1 MISNLQGYIEVL
13 NNIEFWKYSFNIFYK
28 KYNLK
33 FRNTG
38 NGGSGP
44 ATLKIFGVTPEFK
57 QIEFSTAEYLST
69 NTTDGFGN
77 DYWPAFVGSAYR
89 NAPGFPAVGPTFKVG
104 FNIPSREY
112 LVYSEIRSSNLENW
126 SIVIPEISKG
136 WGNLLENNNDVTSDT
151 SLYPGF
157 EYDNTYGTK
166 TWNEVQGLPKEISLP
181 KSVLTTD
188 GGAKQNFIFGKA
200 SVLSSVDMPYVPAG
214 TIPKLP
220 IDLSRRLSS
229 PDGIQRIYNLYG
241 YHPAIRFYADYDDPY
256 RTKFYDWLPL
266 GVEKYKVVLELST
279 GESVS
284 TTFF

>member
-1 MISNLQGYIEVL
+1 MIKNLQGYINVL
-13 NNIEFWKYSFNIFYK
+13 DNIEFWKYNFHIFYK

-38 NGGSGP
+38 NGGHGP

-57 QIEFSTAEYLST
+57 QIELST
-69 NTTDGFGN
+69 TDYQSNNITDGFGN
-77 DYWPAFVGSAYR
+77 DYWPDFVRDA
-89 NAPGFPAVGPTFKVG
+89 APNPITPDVTSFKVG

-136 WGNLLENNNDVTSDT
+136 WGNLLSNNSNVTPDT

-181 KSVLTTD
+181 KAVRRTANID
-188 GGAKQNFIFGKA
+188 FAFGT
-200 SVLSSVDMPYVPAG
+200 SNIPNISSNIPYVTG
-214 TIPKLP
+214 GVIPKLP
-220 IDLSRRLSS
+220 INLSQRLSS
-229 PDGIQRIYNLYG
+229 PNGIQRIYNLYG

-279 GESVS
+279 GESVA

>member
-1 MISNLQGYIEVL
+1 MISNLQGYIDVL
-13 NNIEFWKYSFNIFYK
+13 NNIDFWKYNFHIFYK

-38 NGGSGP
+38 NGGHGP

-57 QIEFSTAEYLST
+57 QIELST
-69 NTTDGFGN
+69 TDYQSNNITDGFGN
-77 DYWPAFVGSAYR
+77 NYWPDFVRDA
-89 NAPGFPAVGPTFKVG
+89 APGPSSNVTSFKVG
-104 FNIPSREY
+104 FNIPPREY

-126 SIVIPEISKG
+126 IIVIPEISKG
-136 WGNLLENNNDVTSDT
+136 WGNLLEANVNVTPDT

-181 KSVLTTD
+181 TTVTYQSIPQFQYITFGF
-188 GGAKQNFIFGKA
+188 GGTGNSFI
-200 SVLSSVDMPYVPAG
+200 PAG

-229 PDGIQRIYNLYG
+229 PNGIQRIYNLYG
-241 YHPAIRFYADYDDPY
+241 YHPAIRFYADYDDPN

>member
-57 QIEFSTAEYLST
+57 QIEISRDDYLEGF
-69 NTTDGFGN
+69 NTIDSYGN
-77 DYWPAFVGSAYR
+77 RYWPDFVIETFLNSTPDA
-89 NAPGFPAVGPTFKVG
+89 TSFKVG

-200 SVLSSVDMPYVPAG
+200 SFPSSVDMPYVPAG

-220 IDLSRRLSS
+220 INLSQRLSS
-229 PDGIQRIYNLYG
+229 PNGIQRIYNLYG

-279 GESVS
+279 GESVA

>member
-1 MISNLQGYIEVL
+1 MISNLQGYIDVL

-44 ATLKIFGVTPEFK
+44 ATLKIFGATPEFK
-57 QIEFSTAEYLST
+57 QIELSTAEYNAT
-69 NTTDGFGN
+69 NTTDVFGN
-77 DYWPAFVGSAYR
+77 FYWPNFVSSAYR

-136 WGNLLENNNDVTSDT
+136 WGNLLSNNSNVTPDT

-181 KSVLTTD
+181 KAVYRTANID
-188 GGAKQNFIFGKA
+188 FAFGT
-200 SVLSSVDMPYVPAG
+200 SNIPDISSNIPYVTG
-214 TIPKLP
+214 GVIPKLP
-220 IDLSRRLSS
+220 INLSQRLSS
-229 PDGIQRIYNLYG
+229 PNGIQRIYNLYG

-279 GESVS
+279 GESVA